1 MTIIAVHSPKGGS
14 GSTLISARLAMSFT
28 SRGRP
33 VTVVDYTRQDT
44 LKLHFGMVPSQ
55 TIQPWQGAEADA
67 PVIGGVRLVKGYGSR
82 MAPEQLIQDFCG
94 GDRNQLFILDIS
106 SSDLELRHEVS
117 QFADLNLCV
126 LEPTP
131 AALTSLTLLD
141 EGASIRELQNFAVVL
156 NRVDEQYKLSRHCR
170 RFLAELLGEQY
181 FGIVRRDEA
190 VNEALAQ
197 FETLEKFAPHSVVLR
212 DVTALTNMIETYLNG
227 ELTGDSEGADTTA
240 RRAV

>member
-1 MTIIAVHSPKGGS
+1 MTVISVHSPKGGS
-14 GSTLISARLAMSFT
+14 GTTLIAARLAMSFAG
-28 SRGRP
+28 RGRP
-33 VTVVDYTRQDT
+33 VTLIDYTRQDT

-82 MAPEQLIQDFCG
+82 MAAEQLVQDFSG
-94 GDRNQLFILDIS
+94 GDTSQLFIFDIS
-106 SSDLELRHEVS
+106 SSNLELRHEIS
-117 QFADLNLCV
+117 RFADFNLCV
-126 LEPTP
+126 LEPSP
-131 AALTSLTLLD
+131 ADLTSLTLLD
-141 EGASIRELQNFAVVL
+141 EGQSIRELQNFGVVL

-197 FETLEKFAPHSVVLR
+197 FEVLEKFAPQSVVLR
-212 DVTALTNMIETYLNG
+212 DVTALTNMIEAHLKG
-227 ELTGDSEGADTTA
+227 EPGVSTEGADTAT

>member
-1 MTIIAVHSPKGGS
+1 MTVIAVHSPKGGA
-14 GSTLISARLAMSFT
+14 GSTLITARLAMSFT
-28 SRGRP
+28 GCGRP
-33 VTVVDYTRQDT
+33 VTVVDFTRQDT
-44 LKLHFGMVPSQ
+44 LKLHFGMVPTQ
-55 TIQPWQGAEADA
+55 MIQPWRGAEADA
-67 PVIGGVRLVKGYGSR
+67 PVVGGVRLVKGHGSP
-82 MAPEQLIQDFCG
+82 MTAEQLIQGFSG
-94 GDRNQLFILDIS
+94 GDKSQLFILDIS
-106 SSDLELRHEVS
+106 SADLELRREVS

-131 AALTSLTLLD
+131 AALTSLALLD
-141 EGASIRELQNFAVVL
+141 EGASVRGLQNFAVVL

-197 FETLEKFAPHSVVLR
+197 FEVLEKFAPHSVVLP
-212 DVTALTNMIETYLNG
+212 DVAALTNRIEAYLKG
-227 ELTGDSEGADTTA
+227 ELTDDSEGADTTA